1 MRYKGLDYFI
11 KKAAEIEDQI
21 EADKKDKDKKTGPG
35 VARHGQAWQGRARRG
50 GAWHGLARRG
60 R

>member
-21 EADKKDKDKKTGPG
+21 EADKKDKDKK
-35 VARHGQAWQGRARRG
+35 AGQGEAGRGRAWLG
-50 GAWHGLARRG
+50 
-60 R
+60 